1 MDLLV
6 RPLGPVDGT
15 VEIVEHK
22 GIGHPDTM
30 CDALAEAFGVALARD
45 YRERFGR
52 VLHFNVD
59 KALLIGGEAR
69 AAFGGGEVVAP
80 IRVILAGRA
89 TRCAGGVVVPVDE
102 IARASAKTWLRE
114 HLHAL
119 DADRDVV
126 IDCLARGGSAD
137 LVELF
142 GSAERV
148 PLANDTSIGV
158 GHAPAS
164 LLERVVLAVAER
176 LRAMA
181 RERPFVGEDVK
192 VMGLRRYERIELTI
206 ACAVVGR
213 HTASLADYVAHRE
226 ELEGEA
232 ARVARSEAGRD
243 VEIQVN
249 AADDLAAERVYL
261 TVTGT
266 SAEAG
271 DDGEVGRGNR
281 VGGLITPYRPM
292 SLEAAA
298 GKNPVSH
305 VGKLYNVTAQRIAA
319 RIIESVPDVAEAEC
333 VMLSRIGRRIDD
345 PVVVDVTMRTRD
357 GTDPGVF
364 RGLVAGVV
372 GEGLSGLAALT
383 REMLEGRVQVY

>member
-1 MDLLV
+1 M
-6 RPLGPVDGT
+6 
-15 VEIVEHK
+15 
-22 GIGHPDTM
+22 
-30 CDALAEAFGVALARD
+30 
-45 YRERFGR
+45 
-52 VLHFNVD
+52 
-59 KALLIGGEAR
+59 IGGEAR
-69 AAFGGGEVVAP
+69 PAFGGGEVVAP

-89 TRCAGGVVVPVDE
+89 ARGAGGVVVPVDE
-102 IARASAKTWLRE
+102 IARSSARSWLRE

-119 DADRDVV
+119 DVDRHVV
-126 IDCLARGGSAD
+126 VDCMARGGSAN

-142 GSAERV
+142 GSAEGV

-164 LLERVVLAVAER
+164 RLERVVLAVADR

-192 VMGLRRYERIELTI
+192 VMGLRRYEHIELTI
-206 ACAVVGR
+206 ACALIGR
-213 HTASLADYVAHRE
+213 HTTSLADYVAHRE

-232 ARVARSEAGRD
+232 ASVARREAGQD
-243 VEIQVN
+243 VTVQLN
-249 AADDLAAERVYL
+249 AADDPAKGRVYL

-281 VGGLITPYRPM
+281 VDGLITPYRPM

-305 VGKLYNVTAQRIAA
+305 AGKLYNVAAQRIAT
-319 RIIESVPDVAEAEC
+319 RILERAPEVAEAQC
-333 VMLSRIGRRIDD
+333 VMLSRIGCPIDD
-345 PVVVDVTMRTRD
+345 PVVVDVMMRTHD
-357 GTDPGVF
+357 GTHPGVL
-364 RGLVAGVV
+364 RGVVADVV
-372 GEGLSGLAALT
+372 GEGLSGLVALT
-383 REMLEGRVQVY
+383 REMLDGRVRVY